1 MEPSISDFSNSS
13 GSEAKPV
20 SIDGNQS
27 TPRLTIRLK
36 VGKKT
41 DSQCQIRSP
50 ESVTSQFDQVAGL
63 TLKPKHPIM
72 VSFCSTRG
80 ERKSTTIEKTT
91 KHTQQE
97 PVCALCTK
105 KFPSMKTP
113 FGHMRCHPKRDWR
126 GIQPPEKP
134 VLARKYERNLQ
145 VQYSSNGAQMNSVE
159 SLSYHTNSTITEES
173 SKEHYPLS
181 PLSNWLVT
189 RSGTRKNKTARSESK
204 DLQRQRLREFQ
215 KASNKLCITYP
226 FFLNLKEIWRNT
238 RN

>member
-36 VGKKT
+36 VA
-41 DSQCQIRSP
+41 
-50 ESVTSQFDQVAGL
+50 SQFYQLPGVLGRYSCNLCNLKFGSKQSLGAHVKAHASNYGNDKIGL
-63 TLKPKHPIM
+63 KDEHERRKDG
-72 VSFCSTRG
+72 CRG
-80 ERKSTTIEKTT
+80 ESKSTILEKTT

-105 KFPSMKTP
+105 KFPSMKAL
-113 FGHMRCHPKRDWR
+113 FGHMRCHPKRDCR
-126 GIQPPEKP
+126 GIQPQEKP
-134 VLARKYERNLQ
+134 VIARKNERNLQ
-145 VQYSSNGAQMNSVE
+145 VKYSSNGAQMNSVE

-181 PLSNWLVT
+181 SLSNWLVT
-189 RSGTRKNKTARSESK
+189 GSGARKNKTTWSESK
-204 DLQRQRLREFQ
+204 D
-215 KASNKLCITYP
+215 CILFMY
-226 FFLNLKEIWRNT
+226 
-238 RN
+238 